1 MMSSNARHVSFLRKS
16 GIAEGI
22 SFLLLVG
29 IAMPLKHIADKP
41 MAVSIVGWI
50 HGVLFVIFCIALVKT
65 YAYAK
70 WPAVRCMLVFIA
82 ALLPFGPF
90 VIDSKMVR
98 WQSEANS
105 PELE

>member
-1 MMSSNARHVSFLRKS
+1 MSTPANSVSFLRKS

-29 IAMPLKHIADKP
+29 IAMPLKYLADKP

-50 HGVLFVIFCIALVKT
+50 HGVLFVIFCVALVKT

-70 WPAVRCMLVFIA
+70 WPATRCIFVFIA

-90 VIDSKMVR
+90 AIDGKMKR
-98 WQSEANS
+98 WQSEADS
-105 PELE
+105 QSLQ